1 MVSEVTVVSVL
12 GVVGVLSDVI
22 VVGVRQQSVK

>member
-22 VVGVRQQSVK
+22 VAGVVNEV